1 MGGEGRWEGRGG
13 GSWGWRGPGGRGPA
27 PGGPP
32 ATVPMT
38 RLSPAGTG
46 RAQWTSVA
54 GPGDPTWAGD
64 AAFDGVVAGAVDVE
78 GVEGVCVAVGDD
90 PPHAASTSM
99 KTRAR
104 PLARTREQ
112 QR

>member
-1 MGGEGRWEGRGG
+1 MYRPSGEKLTKLS
-13 GSWGWRGPGGRGPA
+13 SWSGLMPRPGTAGTVAR
-27 PGGPP
+27 
-32 ATVPMT
+32 VPMT

-46 RAQWTSVA
+46 RAQWTKVA

-64 AAFDGVVAGAVDVE
+64 VAFDGVVVGAVDVE

-99 KTRAR
+99 KTRAG
-104 PLARTREQ
+104 PLARTR
-112 QR
+112 